1 MASNL
6 LPQDFK
12 IISSLRYDPA
22 LLTIGKRTAAGTSPD
37 PLTTPYYLLPYH
49 QERLRNA
56 AACFSWGNALAF
68 LKQDTNQFVEFLDTF
83 IPDITKPWRL
93 RILLDSTGTCEVEVN
108 PTTSINP
115 LNFLTPFETDLQST
129 AWRVYID
136 SERISPSAFTTHK
149 TTTRDFYTAARL
161 RSGIV
166 SFVEPAEVLLVNPAG
181 EIMEGSITTP
191 YFRRR
196 DTTDGEG
203 KPAWITPPLSS
214 GGNAGT
220 TRQYALAQGFCTEE
234 AIAATDL
241 VDGEECWLSNSVR
254 GFIRGQ
260 IVLGGTGTGKYLIYS
275 IEALLLKSNTPT
287 VVVVV
292 VVQLKKKSTTKYYMM
307 IGPWGDNQMMH
318 RPIPALPNRLS
329 GERPEA
335 DRNSSHIPNATLC
348 SSSIL
353 FLHPSSRRDF
363 LISILQST
371 LYASFAIMKFFEN
384 VFTYDYSFPAVS
396 LAYFLRYPNPYSRH
410 VLTTDVIDRYVDPTT
425 QRLHTTRLLLKK
437 SKVPS
442 GILKLLPKGIGGS
455 DNSGQSY
462 ILETTV
468 VDAKEGWMQTESRN
482 MEWTG
487 ILSVVERQFY
497 QRQPHEG
504 PLGTLEGLSLDDKK
518 SEQTTVRTTV
528 TFRSKFGQGKLLG
541 RRKTEPSSDHTGD
554 YEEEAPKRGLFTS
567 LSTAGIQR
575 TIELIGLNRTRDA
588 VLKSKQGMNVVLER
602 LRNGGIVGVLEGMR
616 QDREAAF
623 GPEGGP
629 WKRVWLSG
637 H

>member
-1 MASNL
+1 MASEV

-22 LLTIGKRTAAGTSPD
+22 LSTIGKRAAARTTPD

-56 AACFSWGNALAF
+56 AACFSWGKALAF
-68 LKQDTNQFVEFLDTF
+68 LKQDTNQFVEFLNTF
-83 IPDITKPWRL
+83 IPDNTKPWRL

-108 PTTSINP
+108 PTTSMNP
-115 LNFLTPFETDLQST
+115 LNYLTPTETNLQST

-136 SERISPSAFTTHK
+136 SERISPSVFTTHK
-149 TTTRDFYTAARL
+149 TTARDFYTAARL

-181 EIMEGSITTP
+181 AIMEGSITTP

-196 DTTDGEG
+196 NTTEGEG

-220 TRQYALAQGFCTEE
+220 TRQYALAQGFCAEDT
-234 AIAATDL
+234 IAATDL
-241 VDGEECWLSNSVR
+241 VDGEECWLSNGVR
-254 GFIRGQ
+254 GFIRGK
-260 IVLGGTGTGKYLIYS
+260 IKTKR
-275 IEALLLKSNTPT
+275 
-287 VVVVV
+287 
-292 VVQLKKKSTTKYYMM
+292 TTKYYMM
-307 IGPWGDNQMMH
+307 IGQTGDNQMMH

-335 DRNSSHIPNATLC
+335 DRNSSHIPNATLWC
-348 SSSIL
+348 
-353 FLHPSSRRDF
+353 DF
-363 LISILQST
+363 LIPIIRFT

-487 ILSVVERQFY
+487 ILSVVEKQFY
-497 QRQPHEG
+497 QRQPEG

-637 H
+637 HGHASIQDDDN

>member
-22 LLTIGKRTAAGTSPD
+22 LLTIGKRTAARTSPD

-56 AACFSWGNALAF
+56 AACFSWGNALTF

-260 IVLGGTGTGKYLIYS
+260 IVLGGFD
-275 IEALLLKSNTPT
+275 E
-287 VVVVV
+287 
-292 VVQLKKKSTTKYYMM
+292 
-307 IGPWGDNQMMH
+307 
-318 RPIPALPNRLS
+318 
-329 GERPEA
+329 
-335 DRNSSHIPNATLC
+335 
-348 SSSIL
+348 
-353 FLHPSSRRDF
+353 
-363 LISILQST
+363 
-371 LYASFAIMKFFEN
+371 
-384 VFTYDYSFPAVS
+384 
-396 LAYFLRYPNPYSRH
+396 
-410 VLTTDVIDRYVDPTT
+410 
-425 QRLHTTRLLLKK
+425 
-437 SKVPS
+437 
-442 GILKLLPKGIGGS
+442 
-455 DNSGQSY
+455 
-462 ILETTV
+462 
-468 VDAKEGWMQTESRN
+468 
-482 MEWTG
+482 
-487 ILSVVERQFY
+487 
-497 QRQPHEG
+497 PH
-504 PLGTLEGLSLDDKK
+504 
-518 SEQTTVRTTV
+518 
-528 TFRSKFGQGKLLG
+528 
-541 RRKTEPSSDHTGD
+541 
-554 YEEEAPKRGLFTS
+554 A
-567 LSTAGIQR
+567 
-575 TIELIGLNRTRDA
+575 
-588 VLKSKQGMNVVLER
+588 
-602 LRNGGIVGVLEGMR
+602 
-616 QDREAAF
+616 
-623 GPEGGP
+623 
-629 WKRVWLSG
+629 
-637 H
+637 